1 MKRVLSVDF
10 YKITKEK
17 WFFIAILGML
27 LVSSGFMW
35 IQNTSMSYTVMLDRV
50 IFFFTN
56 VYIWFS
62 SCSND

>member
-35 IQNTSMSYTVMLDRV
+35 IQNPDIAGEEFSFRRRS
-50 IFFFTN
+50 F
-56 VYIWFS
+56 WFYVDS
-62 SCSND
+62 KSPTIVN